1 LEFLTEYG
9 LFVAKA
15 VTGFLIAVLLLVVAG
30 GLVGRRQRSGEQPPE
45 FEVIKLN
52 EVFDDFK
59 QQLTEATIAEG
70 ALKAHRKQRS
80 KADKKIAKR
89 AAKQAVK
96 ADPKTAPARTFVL
109 DFDGDVKASAVDAL
123 RHEITALLSLLGPQ
137 DEVVVRLESGGGMV
151 HSYGLAASQLAR
163 ITEAKIPLTVC
174 VDKVAASGGY
184 MMAAV
189 ANKIVAAPFALIGSI
204 GVVAQLPNFNR
215 LLRDNKV
222 DFELYTAGEY
232 KRTVTMF
239 GENSDQGRA
248 KFQQA
253 LEETHQLFQ
262 SFVGRVRPQLEVAK
276 VATGEVWY
284 GQQAVA
290 LGLVDELAT
299 SDDYLV
305 GAAAQRDV
313 FRLTTLHKR
322 SWQEKLGFAA
332 EGSIDR
338 LATRWLGRASQRLP
352 L

>member
-1 LEFLTEYG
+1 MEFLTDYG
-9 LFVAKA
+9 LFFAKL
-15 VTGFLIAVLLLVVAG
+15 VTALVAVLVLLVAAAG
-30 GLVGRRQRSGEQPPE
+30 LAGRRRSGEQPPE
-45 FEVIKLN
+45 FEITKLN
-52 EVFDDFK
+52 ELFDDFK

-70 ALKAHRKQRS
+70 ALKAHRKQRA
-80 KADKKIAKR
+80 KADKK
-89 AAKQAVK
+89 AAKK
-96 ADPKTAPARTFVL
+96 AAKNESTESSARTFVL
-109 DFDGDVKASAVDAL
+109 DFDGDVKASATDAL
-123 RHEITALLSLLGPQ
+123 RHEITALLSLLGER

-163 ITEAKIPLTVC
+163 ITAAKIPLTVC

-189 ANKIVAAPFALIGSI
+189 ADKIVAAPFALIGSI

-239 GENSDQGRA
+239 GENSEQGRA
-248 KFQQA
+248 KFQQE

-262 SFVGRVRPQLEVAK
+262 SFVGRLRPQLDIAA

-284 GQQAVA
+284 GQQALA
-290 LGLVDELAT
+290 LQLVDELAT

-305 GAAAQRDV
+305 SAALQRDV
-313 FRLTTLHKR
+313 YRLTTAHKR
-322 SWQEKLGFAA
+322 TWQEKLGLAA
-332 EGSIDR
+332 EGSVER

-352 L
+352 H